1 MIMGSLNS
9 SEFFCACLFDCP
21 DATHHVTRMSDFLV
35 HLHDCSRCRI
45 DNFFVFF
52 FELQSLTGLMKLIV
66 SPKYWKYA
74 FIPSRTIAIFSM
86 RRFYNIIQY

>member
-1 MIMGSLNS
+1 MHCLFGLIVTIRNDNHMIMGSLNS

-52 FELQSLTGLMKLIV
+52 
-66 SPKYWKYA
+66 
-74 FIPSRTIAIFSM
+74 
-86 RRFYNIIQY
+86 